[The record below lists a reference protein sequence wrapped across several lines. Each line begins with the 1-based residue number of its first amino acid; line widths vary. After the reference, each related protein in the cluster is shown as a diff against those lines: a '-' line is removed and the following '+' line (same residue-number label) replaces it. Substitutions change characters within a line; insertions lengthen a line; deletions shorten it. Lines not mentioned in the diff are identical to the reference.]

1 MKVLFWE
8 AKVARMK
15 VFVLS
20 IAVASALMLPQT
32 VSAADSDLGLR
43 AIQNHDW
50 AAAEIQ
56 LQAGLQKEPANS
68 FLQLNLAWVYAQTGR
83 KAEAAALYQEI
94 LRRDQDRVASLS
106 GQVGPPVAVLAKRGL
121 DRLK

>member
-1 MKVLFWE
+1 
-8 AKVARMK
+8 VARMK

-20 IAVASALMLPQT
+20 IAVASALMLPQA

-50 AAAEIQ
+50 ATAEQQ
-56 LQAGLQKEPANS
+56 LLAGLQKEPDNS

-83 KAEAAALYQEI
+83 KAEAATLYQEI

-106 GQVGPPVAVLAKRGL
+106 ASDAPPVAVLAKRGL

>member
-1 MKVLFWE
+1 M
-8 AKVARMK
+8 ARMK
-15 VFVLS
+15 VLVLS
-20 IAVASALMLPQT
+20 VAVASALMFPQA

-50 AAAEIQ
+50 ATAEMQ
-56 LQAGLQKEPANS
+56 LLAGLQKEPYNS

-83 KAEAAALYQEI
+83 KAEAAGLYQEI

-106 GQVGPPVAVLAKRGL
+106 GRDGPPVAVLAKRGL